1 MGWLLWVGVGLGYL
15 LLLVLMWSLLVVAS
29 DADDQAEL
37 SFEEW
42 KAQRNGN

>member
-1 MGWLLWVGVGLGYL
+1 MSWLIWVGVALGYA

-29 DADDQAEL
+29 DADDRAEQ

-42 KAQRNGN
+42 KAARNGN